1 MIVPYMETENRYKEF
16 VRHIP
21 NSECQF
27 HYIESDKSVCLPQ
40 DKSIAN
46 RLLFVLGGKV
56 KISCTNWL
64 QDEIVDEREFMLI
77 PKEYS
82 WRGELGGNCSL
93 FILHFKRVN
102 HVWNS
107 KKIGN
112 LLAAY
117 PPAAKK
123 EFASLK
129 IKPLL
134 QTFLDL
140 LTIYIRKQNIEKSF
154 FTWKDEELLSLLYAI
169 YTPKELSRLF
179 FPVLRC
185 EANFKSFVMANYLK
199 AENAS
204 GLAELAGCSLVT
216 LNRKFK
222 KYFNDSAYQWMM
234 HNRIIKIR
242 ERLKS
247 SNMPLGEIAKEFGFH
262 SSTELNRFC
271 LRQLGISARKMRME

>member
-1 MIVPYMETENRYKEF
+1 MERNGKYREF
-16 VRHIP
+16 VRSIP
-21 NSECQF
+21 NSECEF
-27 HYIESDKSVCLPQ
+27 RYIEMSNGILLTEGCKEKVYQ
-40 DKSIAN
+40 
-46 RLLFVLGGKV
+46 LLFVITGCVKV
-56 KISCTNWL
+56 KCRENTIKVV
-64 QDEIVDEREFMLI
+64 EGREFILLS
-77 PKEYS
+77 KNNKWSAQACAYS
-82 WRGELGGNCSL
+82 TLL
-93 FILHFKRVN
+93 ILHFKRVN

-247 SNMPLGEIAKEFGFH
+247 TNMPLGEIAKEFGFH